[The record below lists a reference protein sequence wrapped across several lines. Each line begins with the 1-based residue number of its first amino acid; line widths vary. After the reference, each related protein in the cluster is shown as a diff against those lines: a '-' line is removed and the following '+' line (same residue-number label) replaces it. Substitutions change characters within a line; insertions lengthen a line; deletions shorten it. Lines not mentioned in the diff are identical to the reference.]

1 MEPLGAATARAEFDL
16 PPTPHAPLFRSLIE
30 GIDRAERVVVLD
42 LGAAH
47 SKTLELFNR
56 FRCRIEIVDAR
67 GDIESLNDIAEP
79 RGLEAAVAALLP
91 RPGPDVLDIVL
102 CWDLLN
108 YLNKRALGALTAA
121 LTPRTRPG
129 GLAHALIVYRESR
142 MPAMPGDYVP
152 LQDFRLLNLGQSVA
166 ERAAPRYSPEDL
178 KLCMPGFAIERGRLL
193 GNGMQEFLFRRKA
206 ALEENNGPRA
216 STIAPRARSKVPER
230 R

>member
-1 MEPLGAATARAEFDL
+1 MEPLGAATARAEFEV
-16 PPTPHAPLFRSLIE
+16 PPTPHAPLFRTLIE
-30 GIDRAERVVVLD
+30 RIDATRRIVVLD

-47 SKTLELFNR
+47 AKTLELFSR

-67 GDIESLNDIAEP
+67 NEIESLNGSADS
-79 RGLEAAVAALLP
+79 RDLEAAVTALLP
-91 RPGPDVLDIVL
+91 RVGPDPLDIAL

-108 YLNKRALGALTAA
+108 YLDRRALAA
-121 LTPRTRPG
+121 LMAALAGRTAPG

-142 MPAMPGDYVP
+142 MPARPGDYVP
-152 LQDFRLLNLGQSVA
+152 LQDFRLLNLGQSLA

-206 ALEENNGPRA
+206 PLEENND
-216 STIAPRARSKVPER
+216 PRARTNAPRVKSKAS
-230 R
+230 

>member
-1 MEPLGAATARAEFDL
+1 VEPLGAATARAEFDA
-16 PPTPHAPLFRSLIE
+16 PPTPHAPLFRALIE
-30 GIDRAERVVVLD
+30 GVDTARRVVVLD

-67 GDIESLNDIAEP
+67 SDVESLNGIGEARD
-79 RGLEAAVAALLP
+79 LQAAVTALLP
-91 RPGPDVLDIVL
+91 RSGPDALDIVL

-108 YLNKRALGALTAA
+108 YLDRRALAA
-121 LTPRTRPG
+121 LMAALAARTRLG
-129 GLAHALIVYRESR
+129 GLAHALIVYLESR
-142 MPAMPGDYVP
+142 MPTRPGDYVP
-152 LQDFRLLNLGQSVA
+152 LQDYRLLNLGQARA

-178 KLCMPGFAIERGRLL
+178 KLCMPGFGIERGRLL

-206 ALEENNGPRA
+206 ALEDNDPRGRQTVPRVKPGA
-216 STIAPRARSKVPER
+216 SER

>member
-1 MEPLGAATARAEFDL
+1 VEPLGAATARAEFDV

-30 GIDRAERVVVLD
+30 GIDKARRVVVLD

-47 SKTLELFNR
+47 SKTLELFSR
-56 FRCRIEIVDAR
+56 YRCRIEIADAR
-67 GDIESLNDIAEP
+67 GDIESLNDVPEG
-79 RGLEAAVAALLP
+79 RDLEAALAALLP
-91 RPGPDVLDIVL
+91 RAGPDVLDIVL

-108 YLNKRALGALTAA
+108 YLNKRALAA
-121 LTPRTRPG
+121 LMAALAPRTRPG
-129 GLAHALIVYRESR
+129 GLAHALIVYLESR
-142 MPAMPGDYVP
+142 MPARPGDYVP
-152 LQDFRLLNLGQSVA
+152 LQDFRLLNLGQSLA

-206 ALEENNGPRA
+206 ALEEGND
-216 STIAPRARSKVPER
+216 PRARANAPRVGSKAPGR